1 MVRQVRFFFSS
12 LQCLLT
18 ILKMLHIYCKHM
30 LPRPNKKAQFPHAWQ
45 KFKTEKGR
53 KNSLTNISF
62 PSLGPSVLKINL
74 HHFSLLLLGKKVDMV
89 RHSEDTAL
97 KASLPSLN
105 YSAGCVFSLKMHK
118 DQIIAVSIINL
129 ALLLNIMVPLL
140 SWKQRLRHARKR
152 NVNIELQ
159 YRKLVRKLPLLASL
173 LKNVLWKLKA
183 LALQSEVA
191 P

>member
-1 MVRQVRFFFSS
+1 MVRQVRFFPS

-53 KNSLTNISF
+53 KNSLANTSF
-62 PSLGPSVLKINL
+62 PSPGPSVLKINL
-74 HHFSLLLLGKKVDMV
+74 LHHFSLLLLSEKVDMV
-89 RHSEDTAL
+89 RHSENTAL

-118 DQIIAVSIINL
+118 DQIIAVSIINP

-159 YRKLVRKLPLLASL
+159 YRKLARKLPLARL
-173 LKNVLWKLKA
+173 LKMCF
-183 LALQSEVA
+183 
-191 P
+191 

>member
-1 MVRQVRFFFSS
+1 
-12 LQCLLT
+12 
-18 ILKMLHIYCKHM
+18 MLHIYCKHM

-118 DQIIAVSIINL
+118 DQIIAVSIINP

-140 SWKQRLRHARKR
+140 SWKQRLRKR

-159 YRKLVRKLPLLASL
+159 YRKLVRKLPLAGL
-173 LKNVLWKLKA
+173 LKNVLLKLKA
-183 LALQSEVA
+183 VAL
-191 P
+191 

>member
-1 MVRQVRFFFSS
+1 MTQLTNIFPLNLCLFKGQECFLRNGQWWWWLGKSDFFFFFPSP

-74 HHFSLLLLGKKVDMV
+74 S
-89 RHSEDTAL
+89 
-97 KASLPSLN
+97 PSFL
-105 YSAGCVFSLKMHK
+105 S
-118 DQIIAVSIINL
+118 AVSRQE
-129 ALLLNIMVPLL
+129 
-140 SWKQRLRHARKR
+140 S
-152 NVNIELQ
+152 
-159 YRKLVRKLPLLASL
+159 
-173 LKNVLWKLKA
+173 
-183 LALQSEVA
+183 
-191 P
+191 

>member
-1 MVRQVRFFFSS
+1 MVLRQVRFFFPSS

-62 PSLGPSVLKINL
+62 PSPGPSVLKINL
-74 HHFSLLLLGKKVDMV
+74 LHHFSPLLLGKKVDMV
-89 RHSEDTAL
+89 RHSENTAL
-97 KASLPSLN
+97 KASLLSLN
-105 YSAGCVFSLKMHK
+105 YSAGCVFSLKMHT
-118 DQIIAVSIINL
+118 DQIIAVSIINP

-152 NVNIELQ
+152 NVNTELQ
-159 YRKLVRKLPLLASL
+159 YRKLARKLPLARL
-173 LKNVLWKLKA
+173 LEMCL
-183 LALQSEVA
+183 
-191 P
+191 

>member
-1 MVRQVRFFFSS
+1 
-12 LQCLLT
+12 
-18 ILKMLHIYCKHM
+18 MLHIYCKHM

-89 RHSEDTAL
+89 RHSGDTAL

-118 DQIIAVSIINL
+118 DQIIAVSIINP
-129 ALLLNIMVPLL
+129 ALLLNVMVPLL

-173 LKNVLWKLKA
+173 LKNVLLKLKA
-183 LALQSEVA
+183 GALQSEGA